1 MTTYSLPIRDE
12 KGTIAAILTADISL
26 DWLTQLVGN
35 IKVYPKA
42 YGIMTSREGRV
53 MVAPVEGE
61 EANLAVQAVVAA
73 SASGESGSLTV
84 KKRALS
90 SLVFYSP
97 VERTGWVMSILI
109 PESDIYSGIRRM
121 ALLVILLQLLGII
134 MIVLIIRSVIESQK
148 EYNEVNA
155 QKERMQSELR
165 VASDIQMSMVPKSF
179 PPFPTRDDLDLS
191 ASLVPA
197 KEVGGDLYDFFI
209 RDEKLHFCVGDVS
222 GKGVPASLLMAVTRT
237 QYRTLATHYDNPSQI
252 VTHINDGMS
261 DLNDD
266 NNMFVTFFCGV
277 LDMKTGVLKYCN
289 AGHNAP
295 YILTDA
301 IRELDV
307 KPNLPLG
314 ILEGMVFEGQ
324 EVTMHYDDALFLFTD
339 GLNEAENASFDQFGD
354 ERIRAVLHTRRDADH
369 HLKAMQNA
377 VAEFRGEAEQSDD
390 LTMLF
395 IHYLKK

>member
-1 MTTYSLPIRDE
+1 
-12 KGTIAAILTADISL
+12 
-26 DWLTQLVGN
+26 
-35 IKVYPKA
+35 
-42 YGIMTSREGRV
+42 
-53 MVAPVEGE
+53 
-61 EANLAVQAVVAA
+61 
-73 SASGESGSLTV
+73 
-84 KKRALS
+84 
-90 SLVFYSP
+90 
-97 VERTGWVMSILI
+97 MSILI

-121 ALLVILLQLLGII
+121 VLLVIFLQLLGVI
-134 MIVLIIRSVIESQK
+134 MIVLIIRSVIKSQK

-155 QKERMQSELR
+155 QKERMQSELQ
-165 VASDIQMSMVPKSF
+165 VASAIQMSMVPKIF
-179 PPFPTRDDLDLS
+179 PPFPHRDDLDMS

-237 QYRTLATHYDNPSQI
+237 QSRTLATHYDSPSQI

-261 DLNDD
+261 DLNDN

-307 KPNLPLG
+307 KSNLPLG
-314 ILEGMVFEGQ
+314 ILEGMVYEEQ
-324 EVTMHYDDALFLFTD
+324 EVTLHYDDALFLFTD

-354 ERIRAVLHTRRDADH
+354 ERIRAVLHTRRDAEH

-377 VAEFRGEAEQSDD
+377 VAEFRGEAEQNDD